1 MSAADNHQIVVPT
14 LLDVRKGNMAEMGN
28 LLNRHEF
35 KKVVIF
41 FGTGL
46 TKMLGQTVFD
56 SLKASGIEVLVHQE
70 VSDIDID
77 TVVDHAFQLPA
88 QTEAVIGI
96 GGGKALDSAK
106 YTALLRKWPF
116 ISVPTS
122 TSNDGFSS
130 SNTSLTIHGRRI
142 SVHSK
147 MPYGIIIDIDVIKGA
162 PDCFIYSGVGDLV
175 SKITAAED
183 WIFEEK
189 NGHTRVDDCALMLS
203 KKAVNSFV
211 RTNFGTIHDDLFL
224 KELVDSLTMAGI
236 SMEIAGN
243 SAPTSGSEHLISHA
257 LDRYSKKPQLHGV
270 QVGVATYLM
279 SKVQNH
285 RYERVTKVLES
296 TGFFDFA
303 KTTGMSVAD
312 FDFAIDKAPEIKPM
326 RYTYLHVAEY
336 REKAHQILHEDPI
349 LQNVLH

>member
-1 MSAADNHQIVVPT
+1 MAADNHQIVVPT
-14 LLDVRKGNMAEMGN
+14 LLDVRKGNLAEIGR
-28 LLNRHEF
+28 LLGRHDF

-41 FGTGL
+41 FGSGLTGL
-46 TKMLGQTVFD
+46 LGDTVVH
-56 SLKASGIEVLVHQE
+56 SLKAAGIELLKSEE

-77 TVVDHAFQLPA
+77 AVVDRAFQLPF

-96 GGGKALDSAK
+96 GGGKALDAAK

-122 TSNDGFSS
+122 MSNDGFSS

-142 SVHSK
+142 SVHAK
-147 MPYGIIIDIDVIKGA
+147 MPYGIIIDIDVIKNA

-175 SKITAAED
+175 SKITAAQD
-183 WIFEEK
+183 WIYEEQ
-189 NGHTRVDDCALMLS
+189 NGRTRVDDCALMLS

-211 RTNFGTIHDDLFL
+211 RTDFGTIKDDLFL
-224 KELVDSLTMAGI
+224 KELADSLTMAGI

-257 LDRYSKKPQLHGV
+257 LDTYAKHPQLHGL
-270 QVGVATYLM
+270 QVGVASYLM

-285 RYERVTKVLES
+285 RFERITKVLKS

-303 KTTGMSVAD
+303 KTAGMTIAD
-312 FDFAIDKAPEIKPM
+312 FDMAIDQAPGVKPM
-326 RYTYLHVAEY
+326 RHTYLHEAKY
-336 REKAHQILHEDPI
+336 RDLAHQILHEDLI
-349 LQNVLH
+349 LQDVLR

>member
-1 MSAADNHQIVVPT
+1 MAANNHQIVVPT
-14 LLDVRKGNMAEMGN
+14 LLDVRKGNLGQIGR
-28 LLNRHEF
+28 LLARHEF
-35 KKVVIF
+35 KEVIIF
-41 FGTGL
+41 FGQGL
-46 TKMLGQTVFD
+46 KDMLGDTVFS
-56 SLKASGIEVLVHQE
+56 SLAG
-70 VSDIDID
+70 SDIDVLQSTEVTDVDID
-77 TVVDHAFQLPA
+77 GVVDYAFQLPA

-96 GGGKALDSAK
+96 GGGKALDVAK

-142 SVHSK
+142 SVHAK
-147 MPYGIIIDIDVIKGA
+147 MPYGIIIDVDVVKNA
-162 PDCFIYSGVGDLV
+162 PACFIYSGVGDLV

-189 NGHTRVDDCALMLS
+189 NGRTRVDDCALMIS

-211 RTNFGTIHDDLFL
+211 RTDFGTIRDDLFL

-236 SMEIAGN
+236 SMEIAGS

-257 LDRYSKKPQLHGV
+257 LDTFSAHPQLHGI
-270 QVGVATYLM
+270 QVGVASYLM
-279 SKVQNH
+279 SKVQDH
-285 RYERVTKVLES
+285 RYRRITQVLKH

-303 KTTGMSVAD
+303 KTLGMTTDD
-312 FDFAIDKAPEIKPM
+312 FDMAIDKAPEMKPM

-336 REKAHQILHEDPI
+336 RDLAHRVLHEDPI
-349 LQNVLH
+349 LRDILN

>member
-1 MSAADNHQIVVPT
+1 MEAINHQIVVPT
-14 LLDVRKGNMAEMGN
+14 LLDVRKGNLAAIGR
-28 LLNRHEF
+28 LLVRHQF

-41 FGTGL
+41 FGQGL
-46 TKMLGQTVFD
+46 TDLLGDPVFA
-56 SLKASGIEVLVHQE
+56 SLKENGIDVLE
-70 VSDIDID
+70 TAEMTDIDID
-77 TVVDHAFQLPA
+77 AVVDRAFRLPFR
-88 QTEAVIGI
+88 TEVVIGI
-96 GGGKALDSAK
+96 GGGKALDAAK

-142 SVHSK
+142 SVHAK
-147 MPYGIIIDIDVIKGA
+147 MPYGIIIDIDVVKNA
-162 PDCFIYSGVGDLV
+162 PECFIYSGVGDLV

-189 NGHTRVDDCALMLS
+189 HGKTRVDDCALMLS

-211 RTNFGTIHDDLFL
+211 RTDFGTIRDDLFL

-236 SMEIAGN
+236 SMEIAGS

-257 LDRYSKKPQLHGV
+257 LDTFSEHPQLHGI
-270 QVGVATYLM
+270 QVGVASYLM
-279 SKVQNH
+279 SIVQNH
-285 RYERVTKVLES
+285 RYARITKVLKN

-303 KTTGMSVAD
+303 KTVGMTAAD
-312 FDFAIDKAPEIKPM
+312 FHMAIDKAPDMKPM
-326 RYTYLHVAEY
+326 RCTYLHVPKY
-336 REKAHQILHEDPI
+336 REQAHRVLDGDPI
-349 LQNVLH
+349 LREILC